1 MKKKSK
7 NRVLI
12 WVSLLLCLISMVGAW
27 ALQIDFGNITVKDV
41 RTVAPNG
48 KILPGTLYVPATATA
63 ENPAPAVVNIHGWWK
78 TREAEQSLSLELA
91 RRGYVVFTSTC
102 RATVTTKSGMMT

>member
-48 KILPGTLYVPATATA
+48 
-63 ENPAPAVVNIHGWWK
+63 
-78 TREAEQSLSLELA
+78 
-91 RRGYVVFTSTC
+91 
-102 RATVTTKSGMMT
+102 